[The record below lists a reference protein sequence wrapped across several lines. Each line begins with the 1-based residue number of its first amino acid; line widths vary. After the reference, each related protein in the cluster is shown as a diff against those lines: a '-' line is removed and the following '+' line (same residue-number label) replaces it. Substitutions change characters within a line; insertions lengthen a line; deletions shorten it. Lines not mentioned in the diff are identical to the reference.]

1 LEPLAGYQVHD
12 WQRLGCH
19 DRDWVN
25 ESPWIEPSQGQ
36 ARDAEAQCTENFH
49 WLDRGL
55 RTRYVWNFSYAQ
67 WVPVIA
73 DSGHGMVPSEILV
86 GEVKPRDALRGTIVT
101 RHRSLRSVLILR
113 VEGDILLGGHDELVA
128 STAVA

>member
-1 LEPLAGYQVHD
+1 
-12 WQRLGCH
+12 
-19 DRDWVN
+19 
-25 ESPWIEPSQGQ
+25 
-36 ARDAEAQCTENFH
+36 
-49 WLDRGL
+49 
-55 RTRYVWNFSYAQ
+55 
-67 WVPVIA
+67 
-73 DSGHGMVPSEILV
+73 MVPSEILV